1 MYFLL
6 QTSSQVAKLENTV
19 ETLRTVLTQKI
30 QSEAQ
35 TVCLVTRF
43 VDDLENV
50 FFKEVFNASIILE
63 NRMVLP
69 VFSKFSLI
77 FVQQNQQVLLT
88 FREDNSESRRLS
100 DSCCPIQKTTR
111 TPEMITS
118 ACRHLRILCNL
129 VTTNARHHGLR
140 QSLPRFQ
147 MYKSLCL
154 ALCLTDW

>member
-1 MYFLL
+1 MLTSKFVFLL

-69 VFSKFSLI
+69 VFSKFSSLV

-100 DSCCPIQKTTR
+100 DSCCPIQKPRGLQKWSRQLVVTCV
-111 TPEMITS
+111 S
-118 ACRHLRILCNL
+118 HL
-129 VTTNARHHGLR
+129 T
-140 QSLPRFQ
+140 
-147 MYKSLCL
+147 
-154 ALCLTDW
+154 